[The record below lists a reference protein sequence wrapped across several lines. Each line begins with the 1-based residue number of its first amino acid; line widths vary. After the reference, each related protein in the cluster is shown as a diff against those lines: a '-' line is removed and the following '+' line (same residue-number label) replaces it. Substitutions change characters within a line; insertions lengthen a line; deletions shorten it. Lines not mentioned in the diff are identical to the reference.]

1 MGRRKRPIQRPVR
14 AKWPARSGQSLQEF
28 LLATLTD
35 LASRPD
41 VRTVLERTRERVRRA
56 GVGLT
61 SEQILDAIAADRR

>member
-1 MGRRKRPIQRPVR
+1 MGRWKRLIQRPVR
-14 AKWPARSGQSLQEF
+14 AKWAARSRQSLQEF

-41 VRTVLERTRERVRRA
+41 APTVLERARERVRPT